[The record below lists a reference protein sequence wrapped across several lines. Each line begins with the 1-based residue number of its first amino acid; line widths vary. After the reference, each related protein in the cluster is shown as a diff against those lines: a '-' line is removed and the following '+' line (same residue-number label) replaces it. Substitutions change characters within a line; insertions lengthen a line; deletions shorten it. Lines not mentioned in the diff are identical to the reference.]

1 MAGGT
6 RVDLEHRYLG
16 RLGDAAVSIRDGVAH
31 PDFGHPYYLR
41 RFAAAAEGRPVD

>member
-1 MAGGT
+1 
-6 RVDLEHRYLG
+6 
-16 RLGDAAVSIRDGVAH
+16 VSH